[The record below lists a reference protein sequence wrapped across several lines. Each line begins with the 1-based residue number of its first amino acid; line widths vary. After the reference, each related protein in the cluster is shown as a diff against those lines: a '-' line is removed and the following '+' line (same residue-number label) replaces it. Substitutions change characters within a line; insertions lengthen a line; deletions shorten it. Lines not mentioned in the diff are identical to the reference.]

1 MWETQSLHLG
11 SAKENSTFR
20 NESGSRVQSLNAK
33 SWMEA
38 RMHKKRLFSVIAA
51 TSAAALILS
60 GCGGSS
66 SSTSGVPKVDMM
78 KSLGKGEGQVNI
90 VAWAGYVENG
100 STDPKVDW
108 VTDFEK
114 STGCKVNVKNGATSD
129 DMVALMKTGEYD
141 VVSAS
146 GDASLRLI
154 YGGDVAPVNTKLI
167 PNYADIF
174 DNLKMQP
181 WNSVDG
187 VAYGVPHGRGANLLA
202 YRTDIV
208 KPAPTSWGAVFDV
221 NSPYKGKITAYD
233 SPIYIADAALYLMK
247 TKPELGIKYPYAL
260 DQKQFDAS
268 VELLKAQK
276 PLIGEYWGDYLKHVA
291 SLKSGATVLGTT
303 WQVNINLAQ
312 GEKTK
317 VEGIKP
323 SEGSTG
329 WSDTWMISSKA
340 KHPNC
345 AYQWMNHI
353 VSPAANA
360 GVAEW
365 FGEAPSNAK
374 SCDLTADKNHCAT
387 FHASDDAYW
396 KDVYYWNTPTE
407 KCLDGRK
414 DAKCIPYAEWV
425 KAWSSLRN
433 A

>member
-1 MWETQSLHLG
+1 
-11 SAKENSTFR
+11 
-20 NESGSRVQSLNAK
+20 
-33 SWMEA
+33 MEA
-38 RMHKKRLFSVIAA
+38 RMQKKRLFSVMAA
-51 TSAAALILS
+51 VSAAALVLA
-60 GCGGSS
+60 GCGSSNSS
-66 SSTSGVPKVDMM
+66 SSGLPKVDML
-78 KSLGKGEGQVNI
+78 KELGNGEGQVNI

-187 VAYGVPHGRGANLLA
+187 VAYGIPHGRGANLLA

-208 KPAPTSWGAVFDV
+208 KPAPTSWGAVFDA

-233 SPIYIADAALYLMK
+233 SPIYIADAALYLMA
-247 TKPELGIKYPYAL
+247 TQPDLGIKYPYAL

-268 VELLKAQK
+268 VALLKAQK
-276 PLIGEYWGDYLKHVA
+276 PLVGEYWGDYLKHVA

-312 GEKTK
+312 GEGTK

-329 WSDTWMISSKA
+329 WSDTWMISSKS

-353 VSPAANA
+353 ASPAANA
-360 GVAEW
+360 AVAEW

-387 FHASDDAYW
+387 FHAADDAYW

-407 KCLDGRK
+407 QCLDGRK

>member
-1 MWETQSLHLG
+1 ME
-11 SAKENSTFR
+11 
-20 NESGSRVQSLNAK
+20 VQ
-33 SWMEA
+33 
-38 RMHKKRLFSVIAA
+38 MHKKRLFSQIAA
-51 TSAAALILS
+51 ASVAVLILA
-60 GCGGSS
+60 GCSS
-66 SSTSGVPKVDMM
+66 SSDSASSGVPKVDMM
-78 KSLGKGEGQVNI
+78 KELGAGEGQVNI

-100 STDPKVDW
+100 STDPNVDW
-108 VTDFEK
+108 VTGFEK
-114 STGCKVNVKNGATSD
+114 ETGCKVNVKNGATSD

-154 YGGDVAPVNTKLI
+154 YGGDVAPVNTDLI

-174 DNLKMQP
+174 DNLKMQQ

-208 KPAPTSWGAVFDV
+208 KPAPTSWGSVFDT

-233 SPIYIADAALYLMK
+233 SPIYLADAALYLMK

-260 DQKQFDAS
+260 DQTQFDAA

-291 SLKSGATVLGTT
+291 SLKSGGTVLGTT
-303 WQVNINLAQ
+303 WQVNINLAK
-312 GEKTK
+312 GEGTK

-323 SEGSTG
+323 VEGSTG

-340 KHPNC
+340 KNPNC
-345 AYQWMNHI
+345 AYLWMNHI
-353 VSPAANA
+353 ASPAANA

-387 FHASDDAYW
+387 FHAADDAYW
-396 KDVYYWNTPTE
+396 ADVYYWNTPTE
-407 KCLDGRK
+407 ACLDGRT
-414 DAKCIPYAEWV
+414 DVKCVPYAEWV

-433 A
+433 S

>member
-1 MWETQSLHLG
+1 M
-11 SAKENSTFR
+11 R
-20 NESGSRVQSLNAK
+20 N
-33 SWMEA
+33 
-38 RMHKKRLFSVIAA
+38 KRLFSQIAA
-51 TSAAALILS
+51 ASAVALILAGCSS
-60 GCGGSS
+60 GSQNAS
-66 SSTSGVPKVDMM
+66 KTTLPKVDMM
-78 KSLGKGEGQVNI
+78 KSLGTGEGQVNI

-100 STDPKVDW
+100 SNDPKVNW
-108 VTDFEK
+108 VSDFEQT
-114 STGCKVNVKNGATSD
+114 TGCKVNVKIGSTSD

-154 YGGDVAPVNTKLI
+154 YGGDVAPVNTALV

-174 DNLKMQP
+174 AGLKNQP

-187 VAYGVPHGRGANLLA
+187 VAYGIPHGRGANLLA

-208 KPAPTSWGAVFDV
+208 KPAPTSWGAVFDP

-247 TKPELGIKYPYAL
+247 TQPDLGIKYPYAL
-260 DQKQFDAS
+260 DQKQFDAA
-268 VELLKAQK
+268 VALLKVQK

-291 SLKSGATVLGTT
+291 SLKSGGTVLGTT

-312 GEKTK
+312 SEGVK

-323 SEGSTG
+323 VEGSTG
-329 WSDTWMISSKA
+329 WSDTWMVSSKA

-345 AYQWMNHI
+345 AYMWMDHI
-353 VSPAANA
+353 VSPKANA
-360 GVAEW
+360 AVAEW

-374 SCDLTADKNHCAT
+374 ACDLTSDKNFCT
-387 FHASDDAYW
+387 TYHAADEAYW
-396 KDVYYWNTPTE
+396 KDVYYWNTATQT
-407 KCLDGRK
+407 CLDGRT
-414 DAKCIPYAEWV
+414 DVKCVPYSEWV
-425 KAWSSLRN
+425 KSWSSLRN

>member
-1 MWETQSLHLG
+1 MQ
-11 SAKENSTFR
+11 
-20 NESGSRVQSLNAK
+20 
-33 SWMEA
+33 
-38 RMHKKRLFSVIAA
+38 KKRLFSVLAA
-51 TSAAALILS
+51 VSAAALVLA
-60 GCGGSS
+60 GCGSSNSS
-66 SSTSGVPKVDMM
+66 SSGLPKVDML
-78 KSLGKGEGQVNI
+78 KELGKGEGQVNI

-187 VAYGVPHGRGANLLA
+187 VAYGIPHGRGANLLA

-208 KPAPTSWGAVFDV
+208 KPAPTSWGAVFDA

-233 SPIYIADAALYLMK
+233 SPIYIADAALYLMA
-247 TKPELGIKYPYAL
+247 TQPDLGITYPYAL

-268 VELLKAQK
+268 VALLKEQK

-303 WQVNINLAQ
+303 WQVNINLAK
-312 GEKTK
+312 GEGTK

-323 SEGSTG
+323 TEGSTG
-329 WSDTWMISSKA
+329 WSDTWMISSKS

-353 VSPAANA
+353 ASPAANA
-360 GVAEW
+360 AVAEW

-387 FHASDDAYW
+387 FHAADDAYW

-407 KCLDGRK
+407 QCLDGRK
-414 DAKCIPYAEWV
+414 DAKCVPYAEWV

>member
-1 MWETQSLHLG
+1 MQ
-11 SAKENSTFR
+11 
-20 NESGSRVQSLNAK
+20 
-33 SWMEA
+33 
-38 RMHKKRLFSVIAA
+38 KKRLFSVMAA
-51 TSAAALILS
+51 VSAAALVLA
-60 GCGGSS
+60 GCGSSNSS
-66 SSTSGVPKVDMM
+66 SSGLPKVDML
-78 KSLGKGEGQVNI
+78 KELGKGEGQVNI

-187 VAYGVPHGRGANLLA
+187 VAYGIPHGRGANLLA

-233 SPIYIADAALYLMK
+233 SPIYIADAALYLMA
-247 TKPELGIKYPYAL
+247 TQPDLGIKYPYAL

-268 VELLKAQK
+268 VALLKAQK
-276 PLIGEYWGDYLKHVA
+276 PLVGEYWGDYLKHVA

-312 GEKTK
+312 GEGTK

-329 WSDTWMISSKA
+329 WSDTWMISSKS

-353 VSPAANA
+353 ASPAANA
-360 GVAEW
+360 AVAEW

-374 SCDLTADKNHCAT
+374 SCDMTADKNHCAT
-387 FHASDDAYW
+387 FHAADDAYW

-407 KCLDGRK
+407 QCLDGRK
-414 DAKCIPYAEWV
+414 DEKCVPYAEWV

>member
-1 MWETQSLHLG
+1 M
-11 SAKENSTFR
+11 R
-20 NESGSRVQSLNAK
+20 N
-33 SWMEA
+33 
-38 RMHKKRLFSVIAA
+38 KRLFSQIAA
-51 TSAAALILS
+51 ASAVALILAGCSS
-60 GCGGSS
+60 GSQNAS
-66 SSTSGVPKVDMM
+66 KTTLPKVDMM
-78 KSLGKGEGQVNI
+78 KSLGTGEGQVNI

-100 STDPKVDW
+100 SNDPKVNW
-108 VTDFEK
+108 VSDFEQT
-114 STGCKVNVKNGATSD
+114 TGCKVNVKIGSTSD

-154 YGGDVAPVNTKLI
+154 YGGDVAPVNTALV

-174 DNLKMQP
+174 AGLKNQP

-187 VAYGVPHGRGANLLA
+187 VAYGIPHGRGANLLA

-208 KPAPTSWGAVFDV
+208 KPAPTSWGAVFDP

-247 TKPELGIKYPYAL
+247 TQPNLGIKYPYAL
-260 DQKQFDAS
+260 DQKQFDAA
-268 VELLKAQK
+268 VALLKVQK

-291 SLKSGATVLGTT
+291 SLKSGGTVLGTT

-312 GEKTK
+312 SEGVK

-323 SEGSTG
+323 VEGSTG
-329 WSDTWMISSKA
+329 WSDTWMVSSKA

-345 AYQWMNHI
+345 AYMWMDHI
-353 VSPAANA
+353 VSPKANA
-360 GVAEW
+360 AVAEW

-374 SCDLTADKNHCAT
+374 ACDLTSDKNFCT
-387 FHASDDAYW
+387 TYHAADEAYW
-396 KDVYYWNTPTE
+396 KDVYYWNTATQT
-407 KCLDGRK
+407 CLDGRT
-414 DAKCIPYAEWV
+414 DVKCVPYSEWV
-425 KAWSSLRN
+425 KSWSSLRN

>member
-1 MWETQSLHLG
+1 
-11 SAKENSTFR
+11 
-20 NESGSRVQSLNAK
+20 
-33 SWMEA
+33 MEA
-38 RMHKKRLFSVIAA
+38 RMHKKRLFSVVAA
-51 TSAAALILS
+51 ASAAALILS
-60 GCGGSS
+60 GCGSSNSS
-66 SSTSGVPKVDMM
+66 SSGLPKVDMLNE
-78 KSLGKGEGQVNI
+78 LGAGEGQVNI

-100 STDPKVDW
+100 STDPGVDW

-154 YGGDVAPVNTKLI
+154 YGGDVAPVNTDLI
-167 PNYADIF
+167 PNFADIF
-174 DNLKMQP
+174 DNLKNQQ

-208 KPAPTSWGAVFDV
+208 KPAPTSWGSVFDA
-221 NSPYKGKITAYD
+221 NSPYKGRITAYD
-233 SPIYIADAALYLMK
+233 SPIYIADAALYLME
-247 TKPELGIKYPYAL
+247 TQPDLGIQYPYAL
-260 DQKQFDAS
+260 DQAQFDAA
-268 VELLKAQK
+268 VELLKVQA
-276 PLIGEYWGDYLKHVA
+276 PLVGEYWGDYLKHVA

-312 GEKTK
+312 GEGTK

-323 SEGSTG
+323 VEGSTG

-345 AYQWMNHI
+345 AYQWINHI
-353 VSPAANA
+353 ASPAANA
-360 GVAEW
+360 AVAEW

-387 FHASDDAYW
+387 FHAADDAYW
-396 KDVYYWNTPTE
+396 EDVYYWNTPTE
-407 KCLDGRK
+407 ACLDGRT
-414 DAKCIPYAEWV
+414 DTTCVPYAEWV

>member
-1 MWETQSLHLG
+1 
-11 SAKENSTFR
+11 
-20 NESGSRVQSLNAK
+20 
-33 SWMEA
+33 
-38 RMHKKRLFSVIAA
+38 MHKKRLFLQIAVASV
-51 TSAAALILS
+51 AALILAS
-60 GCGGSS
+60 CSS
-66 SSTSGVPKVDMM
+66 SNDSASSGVPKIEMM
-78 KSLGKGEGQVNI
+78 KELGAGEGQVNI
-90 VAWAGYVENG
+90 IAWAGYVENG

-108 VTDFEK
+108 VTGFEK
-114 STGCKVNVKNGATSD
+114 ETGCKVNDKNGSTSD

-154 YGGDVAPVNTKLI
+154 YGGDVAPINTDLT

-174 DNLKMQP
+174 PNLKNQQ

-260 DQKQFDAS
+260 DQTQFDAAI
-268 VELLKAQK
+268 ELLKAQK

-291 SLKSGATVLGTT
+291 SIKSGGTVLGTT
-303 WQVNINLAQ
+303 WQVNINLAKSE
-312 GEKTK
+312 GVK

-323 SEGSTG
+323 IEGATG
-329 WSDTWMISSKA
+329 WSDTWMVGSKA
-340 KHPNC
+340 KNPNC
-345 AYQWMNHI
+345 AYMWINHI
-353 VSPAANA
+353 ASPLANA
-360 GVAEW
+360 GVSEW

-374 SCDLTADKNHCAT
+374 SCDLTANKDHCAI
-387 FHASDDAYW
+387 FHATDDAYW
-396 KDVYYWNTPTE
+396 EDVYYWNTATE
-407 KCLDGRK
+407 VCLDGRT
-414 DAKCIPYAEWV
+414 DVKCVPYAEWV

-433 A
+433 S

>member
-1 MWETQSLHLG
+1 
-11 SAKENSTFR
+11 
-20 NESGSRVQSLNAK
+20 
-33 SWMEA
+33 MEA
-38 RMHKKRLFSVIAA
+38 RMQKKRLFSVMAAVSAA
-51 TSAAALILS
+51 TLMLA
-60 GCGGSS
+60 GCGSS
-66 SSTSGVPKVDMM
+66 SSSSSGVPKVDML
-78 KSLGKGEGQVNI
+78 KDLGTGEGAVNI

-108 VTDFEK
+108 VSDFEK

-167 PNYADIF
+167 PNYADIY

-208 KPAPTSWGAVFDV
+208 KPAPTSWGSVFDV

-233 SPIYIADAALYLMK
+233 SPIYIADAALYLMA
-247 TKPELGIKYPYAL
+247 TQPDLGIKYPYAL

-268 VELLKAQK
+268 VALLKAQK

-303 WQVNINLAQ
+303 WQVNINLAL
-312 GEKTK
+312 GEGTK

-353 VSPAANA
+353 ASPAANA
-360 GVAEW
+360 AVAEW

-387 FHASDDAYW
+387 FHAADDAYW
-396 KDVYYWNTPTE
+396 EDVYYWNTPTE
-407 KCLDGRK
+407 QCLDGRE
-414 DAKCIPYAEWV
+414 DAKCVPYAEWV

>member
-1 MWETQSLHLG
+1 MQ
-11 SAKENSTFR
+11 
-20 NESGSRVQSLNAK
+20 
-33 SWMEA
+33 
-38 RMHKKRLFSVIAA
+38 KKRLFSQIAVA
-51 TSAAALILS
+51 SVAALILA
-60 GCGGSS
+60 GCSS
-66 SSTSGVPKVDMM
+66 SNDAASSSGVPDVPMM
-78 KSLGKGEGQVNI
+78 ESLGAGEGQVNL

-100 STDPKVDW
+100 STDPNVDW
-108 VTDFEK
+108 VTGFEEE
-114 STGCKVNVKNGATSD
+114 TGCKVNVKNGATSD

-154 YGGDVAPVNTKLI
+154 YGGDVAPVNTDLI
-167 PNYADIF
+167 ANYADIF
-174 DNLKMQP
+174 DNLKLQQ

-187 VAYGVPHGRGANLLA
+187 VSYGVPHGRGANLLA

-208 KPAPTSWGAVFDV
+208 NPAPTSWGTVFDA

-233 SPIYIADAALYLMK
+233 SPIYIADAALYLMA
-247 TKPELGIKYPYAL
+247 TQPDLGIEYPYAL
-260 DQKQFDAS
+260 DQKQFDAA
-268 VELLKAQK
+268 VELLKTQK

-291 SLKSGATVLGTT
+291 SIKSGGTVLGTT
-303 WQVNINLAQ
+303 WQVNINLAK
-312 GEKTK
+312 GEGTK

-340 KHPNC
+340 KNPNC
-345 AYQWMNHI
+345 AYMWINHI
-353 VSPAANA
+353 ASPEANA

-387 FHASDDAYW
+387 FHAADDAYW
-396 KDVYYWNTPTE
+396 EDVYYWNTPTE
-407 KCLDGRK
+407 ACLDGRT
-414 DAKCIPYAEWV
+414 DAKCVPYAEWV

-433 A
+433 S